1 MPNRF
6 TYKQAYPIKGHSQEG
21 PLFSQFNGR
30 FGIADVIGYYN
41 CGAKDPH
48 GSMERLFTNAEFWNV
63 FNNKDPDLPED
74 REPEMRALQC
84 VALAGEG
91 KALMDLDNADGG
103 MPSPGELLE
112 SILHAII
119 GE

>member
-1 MPNRF
+1 MPSKF
-6 TYKQAYPIKGHSQEG
+6 TYKQVYSIKGHSQEG
-21 PLFSQFNGR
+21 RLLSQFNGQ
-30 FGIADVIGYYN
+30 FGIADVIGYHN
-41 CGAKDPH
+41 CGAEDPH

-63 FNNKDPDLPED
+63 FKDEDLPED

-84 VALAGEG
+84 IALAGEG
-91 KALMDLDNADGG
+91 KDLVDLDNLDGG
-103 MPSPGELLE
+103 TPSPSELLE